1 VSVLHTGPTDTIWEN
16 DPSGS
21 PCTIFA
27 IAMANIMIIT
37 APDTSKIWE
46 RLLEDGL
53 ADLLESEDSEDS
65 LELNIR
71 FNHHGYLLIFKMS
84 FESSIFRAL
93 QNL

>member
-1 VSVLHTGPTDTIWEN
+1 VLHTGPTDTIWEN

-27 IAMANIMIIT
+27 IAMANMMMMT
-37 APDTSKIWE
+37 APATSKIWE

-53 ADLLESEDSEDS
+53 ADLSESEDS
-65 LELNIR
+65 LELNTR
-71 FNHHGYLLIFKMS
+71 FNHYGYLLIFKMS